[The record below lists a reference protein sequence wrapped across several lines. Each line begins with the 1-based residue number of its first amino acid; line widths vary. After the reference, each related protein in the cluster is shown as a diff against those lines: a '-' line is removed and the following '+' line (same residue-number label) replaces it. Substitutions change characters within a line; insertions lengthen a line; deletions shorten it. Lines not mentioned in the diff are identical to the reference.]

1 MIPTEKRTL
10 SPPAD
15 ALFLKA
21 CQKAHMTYKQHP
33 LSASFP
39 AMDADDFQSLKDSI
53 ENIGVQNPITLYDGM
68 VIDGWHRY
76 TIATELGMECRTVDL
91 GEVDPRD
98 FVLAQNR
105 ARRHITQ
112 AQLAMATTTVYA
124 WRPVGNPAFSQSG
137 TECPI
142 AKSNA
147 QLAEAAG
154 VSEKTI
160 KQAKAVQTKAAPE
173 VIAAVKSGEI
183 GLPKAAAIAKLPKE
197 EQVAAI
203 AKPMPKA
210 APEPSL
216 IQAPPAALEASE
228 DYTDLDAARDQ
239 ISELQIE
246 LARLSDR
253 LAIECYDVSEEA
265 KTDASR
271 IITEL
276 RAEVQSLNAQLAAVT
291 LSRDTYMEENAQMKA
306 QMKMQ
311 RREIENLKSKG

>member
-1 MIPTEKRTL
+1 MK
-10 SPPAD
+10 
-15 ALFLKA
+15 ALA
-21 CQKAHMTYKQHP
+21 QHP
-33 LSASFP
+33 LSVAFP

-112 AQLAMATTTVYA
+112 AQLVACASAVYQ
-124 WRPVGNPAFSQSG
+124 WRSVGRPVSAAEKWDLKDKSGNTALSAELKTVSSQD
-137 TECPI
+137 I
-142 AKSNA
+142 A
-147 QLAEAAG
+147 
-154 VSEKTI
+154 EKTGASLRTVEQFRQVER
-160 KQAKAVQTKAAPE
+160 KGAPE
-173 VIAAVKSGEI
+173 VIAAVRAGDI
-183 GLPKAAAIAKLPKE
+183 GLTKAAAISKLPKE

-216 IQAPPAALEASE
+216 IQAPPAVPEASE